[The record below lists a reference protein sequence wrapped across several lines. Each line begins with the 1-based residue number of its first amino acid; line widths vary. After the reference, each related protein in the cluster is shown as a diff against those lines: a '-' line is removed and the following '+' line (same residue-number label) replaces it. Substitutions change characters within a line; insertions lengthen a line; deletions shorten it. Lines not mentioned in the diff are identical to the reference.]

1 TRIVVGLT
9 AGTCLI
15 FSQNLMAEVSV
26 FNPALLE
33 IDHQSGVDIRQFNR
47 ANLMPPGVYSV
58 DILINGKMFER
69 QDVTFVQDNPDADL
83 HACFI
88 AIKKTLSS
96 FGIKV
101 DALKSFN
108 DVDETVCLD
117 PAPRIEGSSW
127 QFDSDKLQLNIS
139 IPQIYMDAMAYD
151 YISPTRWD
159 EGINALTIN
168 YDFSGSHTLRSDYG
182 SQETDTSYLNLR
194 NGLNIGPWR
203 LRNYSTLNTSDGRA
217 EYNSISTWIQ
227 RDIAALRSQIM
238 IGDTWTASDIFDSTQ
253 IRGAR
258 LYTDNDML
266 PASQNGFAPVVRG
279 IAKSNATV
287 IIRQNGYVI
296 YQSAVPQG
304 AFEITDLNTASTGGD
319 L

>member
-1 TRIVVGLT
+1 MMTTRIVVGLT

-58 DILINGKMFER
+58 DIFINGKMFER

-203 LRNYSTLNTSDGRA
+203 LRNYSTLNTSDGR
-217 EYNSISTWIQ
+217 
-227 RDIAALRSQIM
+227 
-238 IGDTWTASDIFDSTQ
+238 
-253 IRGAR
+253 
-258 LYTDNDML
+258 
-266 PASQNGFAPVVRG
+266 
-279 IAKSNATV
+279 
-287 IIRQNGYVI
+287 
-296 YQSAVPQG
+296 
-304 AFEITDLNTASTGGD
+304 
-319 L
+319 